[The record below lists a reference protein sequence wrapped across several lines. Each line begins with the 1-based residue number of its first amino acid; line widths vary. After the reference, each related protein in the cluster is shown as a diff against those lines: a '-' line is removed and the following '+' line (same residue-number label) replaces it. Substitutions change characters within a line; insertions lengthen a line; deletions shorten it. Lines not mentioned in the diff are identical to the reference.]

1 MRKVQLDESEKIFYA
16 TLTAEYLKSGGKL
29 DVTITHAS
37 ASNLSYKY
45 KVRLWYVNEATNK
58 VDVMHLSYWLA
69 AELGQNLTDS
79 DELRGSGCGF
89 DRAHDA
95 AYTIG
100 RILERRGLIPA
111 EMVNAP
117 AYVGNY

>member
-1 MRKVQLDESEKIFYA
+1 MRKVQLDESEKVFYA
-16 TLTAEYLKSGGKL
+16 TLAAEYLKAGGKL
-29 DVTITHAS
+29 DVTITKTN
-37 ASNLSYKY
+37 ASNTAYKY
-45 KVRLWYVNEATNK
+45 KVRLWYFHEVREA
-58 VDVMHLSYWLA
+58 VDVMYLTYWLA
-69 AELGQNLTDS
+69 AELGENLTDN
-79 DELRGSGCGF
+79 DELRGQGCGF

>member
-1 MRKVQLDESEKIFYA
+1 MRQVKLDESEKVFYA
-16 TLTAEYLKSGGKL
+16 TLAAEYLKLGATL
-29 DVTITHAS
+29 DVTITKTS

-45 KVRLWYVNEATNK
+45 KVRLWYFHEITKK
-58 VDVMHLSYWLA
+58 VEVMHLSYWLA
-69 AELGQNLTDS
+69 AELGENLTDS
-79 DELRGSGCGF
+79 DELRGNGCGF

-100 RILERRGLIPA
+100 RILEARGLITA

-117 AYVGNY
+117 SYVGNY